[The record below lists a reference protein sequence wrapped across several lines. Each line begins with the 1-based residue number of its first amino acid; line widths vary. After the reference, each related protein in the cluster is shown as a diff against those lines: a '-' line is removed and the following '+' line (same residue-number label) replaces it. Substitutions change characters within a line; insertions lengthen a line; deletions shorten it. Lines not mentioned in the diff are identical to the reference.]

1 MPEQRAVRAASP
13 RAKTV
18 RSPLA
23 PAVLAPPRPPLPP
36 AEVLEQLASVE
47 RLVVRP
53 GEALLLKFR
62 DVPDPQWVEALG
74 RWARQALP
82 GVSVLMT
89 DPTVQLGVVA
99 AADNPTGKGRR

>member
-18 RSPLA
+18 RSQLVSA
-23 PAVLAPPRPPLPP
+23 GASPRPPLPP

-53 GEALLLKFR
+53 GEALLLRFR
-62 DVPDPQWVEALG
+62 DVPDPTWVEGLA

-89 DPTVQLGVVA
+89 DPTVELQVVVA
-99 AADNPTGKGRR
+99 AGASTGKGRR